1 MNKKTVTYQLHTRR
15 LDREVARHKMKKAGV
30 IQLNKDK
37 GMVVSLHVIGVSMYN
52 KYDGLAIQ

>member
-30 IQLNKDK
+30 I
-37 GMVVSLHVIGVSMYN
+37 
-52 KYDGLAIQ
+52 

>member
-15 LDREVARHKMKKAGV
+15 LDREVAHNQMKKAGV
-30 IQLNKDK
+30 IQPNKDK

-52 KYDGLAIQ
+52 KYDGLAI